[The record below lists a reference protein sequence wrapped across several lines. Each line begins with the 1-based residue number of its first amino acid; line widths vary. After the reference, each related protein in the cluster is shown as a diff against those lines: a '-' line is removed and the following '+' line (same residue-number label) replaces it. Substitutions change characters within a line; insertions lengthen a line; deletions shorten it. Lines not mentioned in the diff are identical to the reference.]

1 MSQPQQLVF
10 DLPHLEAFEVEDFL
24 VSQCNQSAV
33 DMIDSWPDWPA
44 HAIVICGAAGSGK
57 SHLVSVW
64 RERSGG
70 DVVGMGDVTTTTV
83 SRFQETGRLAVE
95 DVAPGGDPNAE
106 RLVFHLLN
114 AARESKGQIL
124 ITTQRPPGELEIA
137 LPDLRSRLRALPIAE
152 IQPIDDALLSGL
164 LVKLFSDRQLAI
176 DPGVIKYLMRHM
188 ERSAQAAREIVERID
203 RLALATHRKVTRV
216 LAAEALK

>member
-1 MSQPQQLVF
+1 MSQPHQLVF
-10 DLPHLEAFEVEDFL
+10 DLPHLEAFEAEDFL

-44 HAIVICGAAGSGK
+44 HAVVVCGAAGSGK

-70 DVVGMGDVTTTTV
+70 DVVSMTDVTAATI
-83 SRFQETGRLAVE
+83 SRFQETGRLAIE
-95 DVAPGGDPNAE
+95 DVAAGGDPETE

-114 AARESKGQIL
+114 AARERKNQIL
-124 ITTQRPPGELEIA
+124 ITTRQPPGELEIA
-137 LPDLRSRLRALPIAE
+137 LPDLRSRLRALPIAQ

-188 ERSAQAAREIVERID
+188 ERSAQSAREVVERID
-203 RLALATHRKVTRV
+203 RLALATHRKVTRA
-216 LAAEALK
+216 LAAEALR

>member
-10 DLPHLEAFEVEDFL
+10 DLPHLEAFEAEDFL

-106 RLVFHLLN
+106 RRGCELLS
-114 AARESKGQIL
+114 AARASKSSNHISL
-124 ITTQRPPGELEIA
+124 IFSPP
-137 LPDLRSRLRALPIAE
+137 SRATPRR
-152 IQPIDDALLSGL
+152 G
-164 LVKLFSDRQLAI
+164 
-176 DPGVIKYLMRHM
+176 
-188 ERSAQAAREIVERID
+188 IV
-203 RLALATHRKVTRV
+203 V
-216 LAAEALK
+216 LAVASTFSSRT